1 MAKGTFYA
9 LTKVADGSMQFLKR
23 EGTVF
28 PNSMG
33 LDLYLYHYKN
43 ETKKISDWSITEGRS
58 GLALAHGE
66 TKKEVTEK
74 VNHILETV
82 SKDDMQKNIDS
93 AIEKWGC
100 SPMYRATYL

>member
-9 LTKVADGSMQFLKR
+9 LTKVADGSMHFMKR

-28 PNSMG
+28 PNQMG
-33 LDLYLYHYKN
+33 IELYLYHLK
-43 ETKKISDWSITEGRS
+43 TDKIDDWSITEARS
-58 GLALAHGE
+58 GLALAHGN

-82 SKDDMQKNIDS
+82 SKEDMQKNIDS
-93 AIEKWGC
+93 AIEKCGC